1 VEFRGGGGGGE
12 FGRSGGALASRTE
25 LLETRLSVMQAS
37 KAAEFTPAS
46 WQAARQRKTL
56 RQVA

>member
-1 VEFRGGGGGGE
+1 
-12 FGRSGGALASRTE
+12 
-25 LLETRLSVMQAS
+25 MQAS